1 MNFLSSGFIC
11 GPKGHVLTCAH
22 AIDMEKPLFI
32 IPPTHINTFTPIQNR
47 KFHPIP
53 AELVQWDPINDVA
66 LIKIKGMADI
76 QAPPPSIML
85 QPEHDLKVGTS
96 VAYFGYPFVQR
107 GLQLMKVSNTI
118 VSAKSL
124 NHNQTRQ
131 IVLDSTVN
139 DGNSGGPLFNVETG
153 RIIGIISGRYSP
165 SGTEA
170 LGWVSGMPLG
180 QDSNISFATGI
191 SYAITLLNEE
201 KSYE

>member
-1 MNFLSSGFIC
+1 
-11 GPKGHVLTCAH
+11 
-22 AIDMEKPLFI
+22 
-32 IPPTHINTFTPIQNR
+32 
-47 KFHPIP
+47 
-53 AELVQWDPINDVA
+53 
-66 LIKIKGMADI
+66 
-76 QAPPPSIML
+76 
-85 QPEHDLKVGTS
+85 
-96 VAYFGYPFVQR
+96 
-107 GLQLMKVSNTI
+107 MKVSNTI